1 MGHDMQPE
9 MVRTDYKYII
19 YNDFTGEIESQMMM
33 EFWAGIVGMEVDSV
47 TYTMTPKLG
56 WFTRVKQTEEEL
68 LEEFKIKAQ
77 DDWDGLSL
85 RVNRVPDILRK
96 MDYIG
101 RLSLTFDG
109 KVVIPEW
116 MDEKKIGSLTINGN
130 MTAQEKAELEARFPD
145 AQINRWR

>member
-1 MGHDMQPE
+1 MA
-9 MVRTDYKYII
+9 
-19 YNDFTGEIESQMMM
+19 FLL
-33 EFWAGIVGMEVDSV
+33 AGFVAVEVVWGLLWLEDAFCV
-47 TYTMTPKLG
+47 EP
-56 WFTRVKQTEEEL
+56 EEL

-77 DDWDGLSL
+77 DGWDGLSL

-101 RLSLTFDG
+101 KLSLTFDG